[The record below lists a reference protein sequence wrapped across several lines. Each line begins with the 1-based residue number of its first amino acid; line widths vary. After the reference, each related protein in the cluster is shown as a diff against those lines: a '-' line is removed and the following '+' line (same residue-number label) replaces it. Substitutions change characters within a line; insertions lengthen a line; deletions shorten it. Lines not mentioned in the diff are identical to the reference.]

1 MPMNTRIRRA
11 AGFTMLEILISIVI
25 IAFGLL
31 GIAGLQAYALKHNHS
46 ASLRL
51 TATTLAADMIDR
63 MKANPAGVFGNLS
76 TAEGQ
81 YNKPEPADYTTQ
93 VAGCTEAGGACTP
106 ADLAQNDRFEW
117 QTRVALLLPGGVGI
131 VCRDST
137 PTDGEPNGAGCDN
150 LGDVNYVIK
159 IWWTD
164 HRTTR
169 AGANP
174 ERQLFWTSFNP

>member
-1 MPMNTRIRRA
+1 MQAHRT

-51 TATTLAADMIDR
+51 TATALAADMIDR
-63 MKANPAGVFGNLS
+63 MKANPAGVGGGGTTL
-76 TAEGQ
+76 EGQ
-81 YNKPEPADYTTQ
+81 YNKSDTADYASA
-93 VAGCTEAGGACTP
+93 VPSCTDPTGSCTP
-106 ADLAQNDRFEW
+106 TELAANDRFEW
-117 QTRVALLLPGGVGI
+117 QTRVSELLPGGVGV

-137 PTDGEPNGAGCDN
+137 PTDGEPTATECDN
-150 LGDVNYVIK
+150 IGEVAYVIK